1 MSGAPGRVYCVA
13 GASPPLRSAT
23 PQAPTVGTGA
33 SRTAVGPAP
42 WRPGGHARRGHRGEL
57 VDHRPATLPR
67 HGPERQRGALGA
79 SRPDPPQGPDQG
91 GRGRIAGPCGHLARR
106 LGQSEWA
113 PLTFYRVEPEG
124 PTFHMPSSSSVGRPS
139 NRRTRRPATAQ
150 PTPLPCVLLVD
161 DNADNREMYRQYL
174 EWDGFRVVM
183 ATDGVQALD
192 QAARVMPTVIVTD
205 LAMPKLNGWDM
216 VGRLKGDP
224 RTRHV
229 PVLAVSAHALVGEA
243 KRALAVGCDGYV
255 SKPCLP
261 EELARAIRTLI
272 QRQSAT
278 PSRSAPVGR
287 PARRPILP

>member
-1 MSGAPGRVYCVA
+1 MYPSHAADRRA
-13 GASPPLRSAT
+13 KQSKSA
-23 PQAPTVGTGA
+23 Q
-33 SRTAVGPAP
+33 
-42 WRPGGHARRGHRGEL
+42 
-57 VDHRPATLPR
+57 
-67 HGPERQRGALGA
+67 
-79 SRPDPPQGPDQG
+79 
-91 GRGRIAGPCGHLARR
+91 
-106 LGQSEWA
+106 
-113 PLTFYRVEPEG
+113 LTFYRVEPG
-124 PTFHMPSSSSVGRPS
+124 GATFHMPSRSSSVGRPS
-139 NRRTRRPATAQ
+139 SRRTRRPARAQ
-150 PTPLPCVLLVD
+150 PTLLPCVLLVD

-183 ATDGVQALD
+183 ATDGLQALD

-224 RTRHV
+224 RTRHI

-287 PARRPILP
+287 PARRPILS